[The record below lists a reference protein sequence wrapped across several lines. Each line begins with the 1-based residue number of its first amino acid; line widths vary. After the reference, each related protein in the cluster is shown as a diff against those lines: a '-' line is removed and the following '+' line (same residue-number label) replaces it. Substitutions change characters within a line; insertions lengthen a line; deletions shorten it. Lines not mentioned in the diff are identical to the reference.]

1 LTQATYVE
9 AFGALA
15 EGSVVLLDK
24 VPANLV
30 LGDLCGRGL
39 LCGLGSGLLGGC
51 EVRGASCVTVLVALR
66 RVVAV
71 DVGRFGRSHLDV
83 V

>member
-1 LTQATYVE
+1 
-9 AFGALA
+9 
-15 EGSVVLLDK
+15 
-24 VPANLV
+24 
-30 LGDLCGRGL
+30 
-39 LCGLGSGLLGGC
+39 LLGGC